1 MEIFELAKLLGEAI
15 KKDARLVEFEEAKKA
30 YENDTELKKALEE
43 YDVQQQALQSEMMK
57 EEKDSYTI
65 DAINERINELYHK
78 SKAEGLTEEEKAE
91 QAVLRREY
99 IDSFKR
105 SLTGQLDNMYIVDE
119 KGNKTKVERKGNK
132 K

>member
-1 MEIFELAKLLGEAI
+1 MEQ
-15 KKDARLVEFEEAKKA
+15 KK
-30 YENDTELKKALEE
+30 
-43 YDVQQQALQSEMMK
+43 
-57 EEKDSYTI
+57 I
-65 DAINERINELYHK
+65 DRINELAK
-78 SKAEGLTEEEKAE
+78 KMKTVGLTEEEKTE